1 MDSTL
6 SAYEL
11 QRLENIARNKEVLT
25 SLGLAQA
32 TPIAPASKRSKPK
45 AARPPTAPSR
55 KSGRLAS
62 VPAPSVY
69 VDSERSNGMVMLGG
83 ADAAEV
89 VTKSARSDLVA
100 AAEEPTDEDP
110 APDAEEQLFP
120 SEAKARTLAT
130 SLVPTPIPPTL
141 TTLTLHPQV
150 YAELRAEKNQ
160 IARELDTA
168 AYHVAQVRTL
178 TLTLTLTRTLTLT
191 LALTLSLTR
200 TARSCRWRAPCLHR
214 SRSC

>member
-120 SEAKARTLAT
+120 SEAKALAT
-130 SLVPTPIPPTL
+130 SLVHTRTPPTL
-141 TTLTLHPQV
+141 TTLTVHPQV

-178 TLTLTLTRTLTLT
+178 TLTLTLTRTQ
-191 LALTLSLTR
+191 
-200 TARSCRWRAPCLHR
+200 P
-214 SRSC
+214 

>member
-32 TPIAPASKRSKPK
+32 APIAPVSKRSKPK
-45 AARPPTAPSR
+45 ARPPTAPSR

-120 SEAKARTLAT
+120 SEAKARALAT
-130 SLVPTPIPPTL
+130 SLVPTTTSPTL
-141 TTLTLHPQV
+141 ITLTLHPQV
-150 YAELRAEKNQ
+150 YAELRAEKNL

-168 AYHVAQVRTL
+168 PRGAEPPL
-178 TLTLTLTRTLTLT
+178 
-191 LALTLSLTR
+191 
-200 TARSCRWRAPCLHR
+200 P
-214 SRSC
+214 

>member
-11 QRLENIARNKEVLT
+11 QRLDNIARNKEVLT
-25 SLGLAQA
+25 SLGLQA
-32 TPIAPASKRSKPK
+32 VITPAAPKRTKPK

-89 VTKSARSDLVA
+89 AATSARSDLVA
-100 AAEEPTDEDP
+100 AAEAPTDEDP

-120 SEAKARTLAT
+120 SEAKARALAA
-130 SLVPTPIPPTL
+130 SLFL
-141 TTLTLHPQV
+141 TQLTC
-150 YAELRAEKNQ
+150 
-160 IARELDTA
+160 
-168 AYHVAQVRTL
+168 
-178 TLTLTLTRTLTLT
+178 
-191 LALTLSLTR
+191 SLTCKLTSPSPLPRCTRSSVRRRTASHASWRRRHTTWRR
-200 TARSCRWRAPCLHR
+200 TARSCLWQEPCPHR
-214 SRSC
+214 LRSC

>member
-1 MDSTL
+1 LSDGELVIERRPPPIPATTPTMDSTL

-32 TPIAPASKRSKPK
+32 APIAPVSKRSKPK
-45 AARPPTAPSR
+45 ARPPTAPSR

-120 SEAKARTLAT
+120 SEAKARALAT
-130 SLVPTPIPPTL
+130 SLVPTTTSPTL
-141 TTLTLHPQV
+141 ITLTLHPQV
-150 YAELRAEKNQ
+150 YAELRAEKNL

-168 AYHVAQVRTL
+168 PRGAEPPL
-178 TLTLTLTRTLTLT
+178 
-191 LALTLSLTR
+191 
-200 TARSCRWRAPCLHR
+200 P
-214 SRSC
+214 